1 MWNGTPYTASQKD
14 ARSIDLLVDRLPGS
28 GEDGLTLL
36 SDIFSPHS
44 QDIGILAAPSGSGKT
59 RGVLEFLSLKW
70 GIYFITTTQ
79 GNGGSPDFSSTIS
92 IIMGEIDKSR
102 PDGNDAVVSRNLTKL
117 LYLRLLI
124 LSRLLALKPEL
135 TPFEWLVLQ
144 LYPQNY
150 FGKDV
155 FYSAFS
161 SAQNLNIDQRNIEQ
175 LNLELDPLLGKRLV
189 VFVDEA
195 QELVKQVGFFVSADG
210 HHPRPLFSPVSRFF
224 QSTVLKTFFIGT
236 GLEMTNSLLWASNIL
251 KKVDFSTQPISLG
264 YFDATFAWDHYVGKY
279 LPEKEREKFE
289 KQIFPKLQGR
299 VRFFAVFIQAYL
311 EAGNK
316 ADLIN
321 AFDLAHRLAMGNST
335 YSLVS
340 QLNKISS
347 LDAVQIDLVQNIANA
362 FLFGRP
368 LSLRPDTVEQVVN
381 AGLAYF
387 TDKGESREPLFKE
400 AMFLYFRKHLQENYL
415 YLQISSMDIGSMQ
428 GYEFETLLAARLFSQ
443 MERAQK
449 VGGTLAVALDLDT
462 PFRLLQEK
470 GKEDPKLRCHLD
482 CPFSF
487 LPEARTLVPLLR
499 RAGDES
505 TLQTYVNEKSSY
517 FFSSPQGNE
526 SDIVIVVKLDTS
538 VLPEKLTKGETSK
551 YFGIGIQCKLYGP
564 DTSLQKTQEIEMKK
578 ILDTTDLR
586 QKNPSFSFAG
596 VLRLLAPLGFV
607 FRNGVDQ
614 LKDRGFNAVAYPG
627 VGMPTKEFPDFIS
640 VLTYGAMEPK
650 EGHVKRV
657 IFTPNERDWIWQKI
671 EKSKR
676 K

>member
-1 MWNGTPYTASQKD
+1 
-14 ARSIDLLVDRLPGS
+14 
-28 GEDGLTLL
+28 
-36 SDIFSPHS
+36 
-44 QDIGILAAPSGSGKT
+44 
-59 RGVLEFLSLKW
+59 
-70 GIYFITTTQ
+70 
-79 GNGGSPDFSSTIS
+79 
-92 IIMGEIDKSR
+92 
-102 PDGNDAVVSRNLTKL
+102 
-117 LYLRLLI
+117 
-124 LSRLLALKPEL
+124 
-135 TPFEWLVLQ
+135 
-144 LYPQNY
+144 
-150 FGKDV
+150 
-155 FYSAFS
+155 
-161 SAQNLNIDQRNIEQ
+161 
-175 LNLELDPLLGKRLV
+175 
-189 VFVDEA
+189 
-195 QELVKQVGFFVSADG
+195 
-210 HHPRPLFSPVSRFF
+210 
-224 QSTVLKTFFIGT
+224 
-236 GLEMTNSLLWASNIL
+236 
-251 KKVDFSTQPISLG
+251 
-264 YFDATFAWDHYVGKY
+264 
-279 LPEKEREKFE
+279 
-289 KQIFPKLQGR
+289 
-299 VRFFAVFIQAYL
+299 
-311 EAGNK
+311 
-316 ADLIN
+316 
-321 AFDLAHRLAMGNST
+321 MGNST

-415 YLQISSMDIGSMQ
+415 YLQISSLDIGSMQ

-443 MERAQK
+443 MEKSQQA
-449 VGGTLAVALDLDT
+449 GGTLAVALDLDT

-551 YFGIGIQCKLYGP
+551 YFGIEIQCKLYGP